1 MGLKSFI
8 PVISDHTIARNVN
21 ENRLNKIIIESSE
34 QSDQLNIPQVVS
46 ALNLEEFLHSL
57 KKEDVVL
64 FGDISSKNND
74 LTQLIEDKNKNYIL
88 FVGPEGDFSPKE
100 REIILKNDK
109 FKSFSL
115 GKNILRSETA
125 AMAGLVLLNFL
136 LN

>member
-1 MGLKSFI
+1 M
-8 PVISDHTIARNVN
+8 
-21 ENRLNKIIIESSE
+21 
-34 QSDQLNIPQVVS
+34 
-46 ALNLEEFLHSL
+46 
-57 KKEDVVL
+57 

-74 LTQLIEDKNKNYIL
+74 LTQLIKDKNKSYIL
-88 FVGPEGDFSPKE
+88 FIGPEGDFSPKE